1 MTDYNKRLIIFV
13 IVFISSLYI
22 NSISPLMTTFQ
33 ENFNISISQSSALPF
48 TNTIGNILF
57 ATIAGFII
65 SSVGLRNSLISA
77 LSFLI
82 LSIIIFIFSNN
93 YIGLILAMFFVGGGL
108 GQIFSVTTSMYDHL
122 DEKLQ
127 NYGLF
132 HAFFGLGGII
142 GPLFVSLF
150 LKYNL
155 GYRSLFGVYLALI
168 SSLLLY
174 IIIAKVPENIK
185 YESFS
190 LAEGFSLIKKRIVIV
205 SLIMLMLYAGSEIGS
220 ITWAANL
227 FKNSFNFTKES
238 AAIFISLFWSLFTF
252 GRVIA
257 DKLYSIFKEKTS
269 LYLPILAS
277 ITILILVF
285 SKIPIIFALYGFF
298 LGPIFPATQKYLNAH
313 LSHREVGLISGLVF
327 AGTGVGSM
335 IITTTM
341 GFIADYNVIISY
353 LLPFSI
359 LILIGLLSLLRES
372 K

>member
-1 MTDYNKRLIIFV
+1 MKRSFIFII
-13 IVFISSLYI
+13 ILISSLYI

-33 ENFNISISQSSALPF
+33 ETFNVTISQSSALPF
-48 TNTIGNILF
+48 TNTIGNIIF

-65 SSVGLRNSLISA
+65 STIGLRNSLIS
-77 LSFLI
+77 SFFFLI
-82 LSIIIFIFSNN
+82 LSILIFIFSNN
-93 YIGLILAMFFVGGGL
+93 FLGLILAMFFVGGGL
-108 GQIFSVTTSMYDHL
+108 GQVFSVTTSMYDHL

-142 GPLFVSLF
+142 GPLLVSLF
-150 LKYNL
+150 LKFNL
-155 GYRSLFGVYLALI
+155 SYRNLFSTYLILI
-168 SSLLLY
+168 SLLLLY
-174 IIIAKVPENIK
+174 IFITKKPENIK

-190 LAEGFSLIKKRIVIV
+190 LSESFILIKKRIVII

-238 AAIFISLFWSLFTF
+238 SAIFISLFWLFFTF
-252 GRVIA
+252 GRVIS
-257 DKLYSIFKEKTS
+257 DKLFYFFKEKTS
-269 LYLPILAS
+269 FYLPIISS
-277 ITILILVF
+277 ITLLILF
-285 SKIPIIFALYGFF
+285 FLKIPFIFAIYGLF

-327 AGTGVGSM
+327 AGTGIGSM

-341 GFIADYNVIISY
+341 GFIADYNVIASY
-353 LLPFSI
+353 FLPCSI
-359 LILIGLLSLLRES
+359 LILIGMLSLIREG